1 MPKKLFFIFLI
12 LIIILTSGF
21 GCKTVS
27 KKVKEKM
34 QPITLEYWRVWDGPD
49 DFADIIA
56 KYKQLHPYVTI
67 NYTKL
72 RYDEYEEKLI
82 DAFAEDRG
90 PDIFSIQ
97 NTWIRKYKSKIAPM
111 PSTITMAYPVVK
123 GTLKKETVIELR
135 TKKSLTLKEL
145 QDKFLDVVYDDVVI
159 KDKGEKEDK
168 PTEKNY
174 ALPLY
179 VDNLAMF
186 YNRDLLNNAGI
197 IQIPRFWN
205 KEFYKDVKKLT
216 KQNNKG
222 KIVQAG
228 VALGGSDNIVHSP
241 DILSVLMMQSG
252 AVMMDESRRV
262 MFHLEQVDANG
273 QSFYPGQMALRF
285 YSDFANP
292 AKEVYT
298 WNKNMDN
305 SLDLF
310 AQGKLA
316 IMFGYSY
323 MIPQIRAQAPKLNF
337 SVARLPQI
345 EGNDE
350 VNFANYWVE
359 VVSKKILT
367 DPEDIKKGQKYV
379 KQKLDTAWDFLQF
392 LTAEEQ
398 AKMYLQKTKRPTAL
412 RSLIE
417 SQIDDQDLGVFAEQL
432 LTAKSWY
439 HGNEPLVAEKI
450 MKEMISQAT
459 ARQMELP
466 EILNLGARKIQQTVK

>member
-1 MPKKLFFIFLI
+1 MNKKLLYFLTIFTI
-12 LIIILTSGF
+12 TLTSGF
-21 GCKTVS
+21 GCKTVN

-49 DFADIIA
+49 AFQEIIE
-56 KYKQLHPYVTI
+56 KYNQMHPYVTI

-97 NTWIRKYKSKIAPM
+97 NTWIRKYKNKIAPLP
-111 PSTITMAYPVVK
+111 PSITMAYPVQK
-123 GTLKKETVIELR
+123 GTIKKETVIELR
-135 TKKSLTLKEL
+135 TKKSLTPKDILN
-145 QDKFLDVVYDDVVI
+145 KFVDVVYNDVVI
-159 KDKGEKEDK
+159 KETDEKTK
-168 PTEKNY
+168 KTEEKIY
-174 ALPLY
+174 GLPLY
-179 VDNLAMF
+179 VDTLAMF

-197 IQIPRFWN
+197 VQPPLFWN
-205 KEFYKDVKKLT
+205 KEFYKDVKRLT

-222 KIVQAG
+222 QIVQAG
-228 VALGGSDNIVHSP
+228 VALGGSDNIARAS

-252 AVMMDESRRV
+252 AIMMDEDRRV
-262 MFHLEQVDANG
+262 LFHLEQFDANN
-273 QSFYPGQMALRF
+273 QAYNPGKMALRF
-285 YSDFANP
+285 YTDFANP

-298 WNKNMDN
+298 WNKNMEY

-316 IMFGYSY
+316 MMFGYSY
-323 MIPQIRAQAPKLNF
+323 MIPQIKAKAPKLNF
-337 SVARLPQI
+337 SIAPLPQI
-345 EGNDE
+345 EGNDD

-367 DPEDIKKGQKYV
+367 DPEDIKKGEKYV

-392 LTAEEQ
+392 LTSEEQ
-398 AKMYLQKTKRPTAL
+398 AKIYLEKTKRPTAL

-417 SQIDDQDLGVFAEQL
+417 WQLDDQEISVFADQL

-439 HGNEPLVAEKI
+439 KGNEPKAAENI
-450 MKEMISQAT
+450 MKEMIDEAV
-459 ARQMELP
+459 ARQMEL
-466 EILNLGARKIQQTVK
+466 EDILNLGARKIQQTVK